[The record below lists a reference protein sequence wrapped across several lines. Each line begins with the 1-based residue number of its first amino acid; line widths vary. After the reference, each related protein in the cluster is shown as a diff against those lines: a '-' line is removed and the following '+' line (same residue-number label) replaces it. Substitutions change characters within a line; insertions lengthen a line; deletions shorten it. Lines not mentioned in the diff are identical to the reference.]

1 MAVRIP
7 TNQIITSKYTVGKE
21 YLVLSTHKEYQGYFY
36 EMNNRYFAGKEFNLN
51 APELIKMN
59 SDSINPLLL
68 NPETSTYGKLSK
80 IKLKNNK
87 IISQPVGGNSK
98 EGDLE
103 EVNFYCK
110 KINTN
115 LIKRIDGETYDLL
128 QNDPLYQTT
137 FVGKNNSQNKLLE
150 EAEQEIPGISDWIVS
165 DTRGF

>member
-1 MAVRIP
+1 MALRIP

-21 YLVLSTHKEYQGYFY
+21 YLVLSTYKEYQGYFY

-87 IISQPVGGNSK
+87 ITSQPVGGNSK

-110 KINTN
+110 KINTHI
-115 LIKRIDGETYDLL
+115 IKKIDEETYVSL
-128 QNDPLYQTT
+128 QNDPLYQIA
-137 FVGKNNSQNKLLE
+137 FVGKYNSQTVELPAAE
-150 EAEQEIPGISDWIVS
+150 EQLPGISDWVVS
-165 DTRGF
+165 DARGF